1 MDRTVHIVVTVS
13 IAQGKSSRHFNIKF
27 ANIGLRWLL
36 QKLIHFR

>member
-1 MDRTVHIVVTVS
+1 MDRTVHIFVTAD
-13 IAQGKSSRHFNIKF
+13 IAQGKSSRHFNIEL